1 MDFLSE
7 EQTLKYLNRS
17 NSIEVTKSP
26 STGNYTLFFFMN
38 SFKTVIIFKNKF
50 FKFFFSATTAELVD
64 EAPSPSGSLP
74 ECEQI
79 KRVHESNFDNP
90 VFDGSET
97 KSDNFDDLEVL

>member
-26 STGNYTLFFFMN
+26 SM
-38 SFKTVIIFKNKF
+38 
-50 FKFFFSATTAELVD
+50 ATTAELVD

-74 ECEQI
+74 ECEQRGATRNHLVI
-79 KRVHESNFDNP
+79 TAETNFENPTFSRHSSESK
-90 VFDGSET
+90 E
-97 KSDNFDDLEVL
+97 